1 MKSRND
7 TVDMIRGF
15 AMLLVVLGH
24 TISGTVSE
32 YSDSFLFQLVWTLQ
46 MPLFFIISGYVT
58 RYSHPICDINDLWKF
73 VKRRSLSYLFP
84 WTIWT
89 FLIRGLIFGQSNFF
103 NIGYL
108 IWHMDTG
115 YWFLV
120 TIWMISMVFGVTDFI
135 CNKLCKSND
144 NISVLFHL
152 LLSGFWMMGFLIVG
166 RLIGMNFLSIKLTL
180 YYLPIY
186 LMGYLYGHI
195 QEKLLL
201 TDKKSNLID
210 FAIVISLGLWLA
222 FINRFDFYAMA
233 DDVVSILFRF
243 ITSILGC
250 IFVIGLFTSTDSNN
264 YQSSKSKP
272 VAEFSPVRKRIV
284 DSSFIWI
291 GVHSLEIYLIHGFSI
306 CLLKLADKPVF
317 HSISG
322 LVLIFLNLIITI
334 SLSFFYIKLI
344 EKNQLLN
351 KLLFWK

>member
-24 TISGTVSE
+24 TISGTVIE

-250 IFVIGLFTSTDSNN
+250 IFVIGLFTSTSGGGEKK
-264 YQSSKSKP
+264 KS
-272 VAEFSPVRKRIV
+272 RINPLAWV
-284 DSSFIWI
+284 
-291 GVHSLEIYLIHGFSI
+291 GCHSLEIYMTHYLF
-306 CLLKLADKPVF
+306 LKLVTETEIPIL
-317 HSISG
+317 ISLEG
-322 LVLIFLNLIITI
+322 VNSLIVNFLMTLTMTVITI
-334 SLSFFYIKLI
+334 RVVKRS
-344 EKNQLLN
+344 QLLN
-351 KLLFWK
+351 FLLYAKQS